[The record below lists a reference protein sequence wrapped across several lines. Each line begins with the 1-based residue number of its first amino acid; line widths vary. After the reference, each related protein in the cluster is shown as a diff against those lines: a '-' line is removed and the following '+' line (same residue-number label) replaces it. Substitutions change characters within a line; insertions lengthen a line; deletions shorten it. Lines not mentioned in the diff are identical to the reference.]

1 MAGAAEDL
9 EPGEVLSPRRLQAR
23 IAQAGTELHALLD
36 VLRWG
41 RDLIE
46 ANFRAGISAQAL
58 VRANTELV
66 DGVLVHAWEQ
76 TLGEHARH
84 CALVAVGGYGRGELL
99 PHSDVDL
106 LVLTPDEEPGEAAR
120 PLEAFLTFLWDLKL
134 DIGHS
139 VRSPA
144 ECIRQAAGDITIVTN
159 LMEARLLA
167 GCPEL
172 LARVEDGITPDK
184 IWPVDAFYRAKLAEQ
199 QARHAKFDNS
209 GYKLE
214 PNIKESPGGLRDI
227 HTILWVAKRRYPGA
241 TLADL
246 KRHGLLTDQ
255 EAAELVAGQDFLWRV
270 RFALHLH
277 AGRHEDR
284 LLFDHQMRIAEQ
296 FGYTEQ
302 AHNRAVEQ
310 FMQLYFRTIKALSCL
325 NDLLLQLFDEAIVHA
340 GHDDSPRTLN
350 RRFQVRHN
358 YLEVRDP
365 DVFKRQPH
373 ALLEVFL
380 LLQKHPELEGVRA
393 ETLRLIRRDRVLID
407 DTVRDDLRTRSLF
420 MEILHQPQGL
430 THALRRM
437 NRYDVLGRYLPNFGR
452 VTGRMQ
458 YDLFHTLTVDEH
470 SLFVVRNMRRLAVPE
485 FRDEHPFFSEIHD
498 RIPKPE
504 LLYLSG
510 LFHDIAKGR
519 GGDHSELGAEDAIE
533 FGERHG
539 LPQWDTELVAWLVRN
554 HLVMS
559 MTAQR
564 RDLSDPA
571 VIREFAEF
579 VGDRTHLD
587 YLTLLTMCDIR
598 ATNPKLWNSWRESLL
613 KELYRATCRL
623 LSRGLTNPVEREE
636 MAAESQL
643 EVRAA
648 LPDDL
653 HPAVEALWMRCEPEY
668 FARYLPGELEWHAR
682 TIIEADGRTPLVSVR
697 GDAPRGTTAFMFAKD
712 EPYLFA
718 VVTGVLAQLG
728 LSILEAK
735 LESTRDGYTLDSYVL
750 TEEDGTPVTEAHR
763 IEEIQTAL
771 QQTLEDSVSRVTV
784 GRRLSRRLKH
794 FTTPTQVYFSED
806 TDHDRTIMELVTGDQ
821 PGLLSIVG
829 RIFQRRGILL
839 EAAKIGTIGER
850 AEDVFFITDSKGRRI
865 QDPAMLHEL
874 RAVITRVLQ
883 RSRVDAGAPPESVVI

>member
-1 MAGAAEDL
+1 MATAADELDS
-9 EPGEVLSPRRLQAR
+9 GEILSPRKLHQRVA
-23 IAQAGTELHALLD
+23 AAGSDLHKLLD

-41 RDLIE
+41 RDLVA
-46 ANFRAGISAQAL
+46 ANFETGVSAQSL
-58 VRANTELV
+58 VRSNTELV
-66 DGVLVHAWEQ
+66 DAVLVHAWQ
-76 TLGEHARH
+76 QALGDQAGA
-84 CALVAVGGYGRGELL
+84 CALVAVGGYGRAELL

-106 LVLTPDEEPGEAAR
+106 LILTPGEDAGDAG
-120 PLEAFLTFLWDLKL
+120 PALERFLTFLWDLKL

-139 VRSPA
+139 VRSPE

-167 GCPEL
+167 GDKTL
-172 LARVEDGITPDK
+172 LDSVEAGITPDK
-184 IWPVDAFYRAKLAEQ
+184 IWPVDAFYRAKLEEQ

-209 GYKLE
+209 AYKLE

-227 HTILWVAKRRYPGA
+227 HTILWVAKRQYPGA

-246 KRHGLLTDQ
+246 KAHGLLTDQ
-255 EAAELVAGQDFLWRV
+255 EASELIAGQDFLWRV
-270 RFALHLH
+270 RFALHLQ

-284 LLFDHQMRIAEQ
+284 LLFDHQLRIAEK

-310 FMQLYFRTIKALSCL
+310 FMQLYFRQIKALSCL
-325 NDLLLQLFDEAIVHA
+325 NDLMLQLFDEAIVHA
-340 GHDDSPRTLN
+340 GHDDSPQPVN

-358 YLEVRDP
+358 YLEATSD
-365 DVFKRQPH
+365 DVFRRQPH

-380 LLQKHPELEGVRA
+380 ILQKQPKLEGVRA
-393 ETLRLIRRDRVLID
+393 ETLRMIRRDRHLID
-407 DTVRDDLRTRSLF
+407 ENVRNDLRTRSLF
-420 MEILHQPQGL
+420 MEVLRQPQGL

-437 NRYDVLGRYLPNFGR
+437 NRYGVLGRYLPNFGQII
-452 VTGRMQ
+452 GRMQ

-470 SLFVVRNMRRLAVPE
+470 SLFVIRNMRRLAIDR
-485 FRDEHPFFSEIHD
+485 FRDEHPFFSEILD

-533 FGERHG
+533 FGQQHG
-539 LPQWDTELVAWLVRN
+539 LPQWDSDLVAWLVRS
-554 HLVMS
+554 HLAMS

-564 RDLSDPA
+564 RDLSDPT

-579 VGDRTHLD
+579 VGNRTRLD

-613 KELYRATCRL
+613 KELYKATCRL
-623 LSRGLTNPVEREE
+623 LTRGLTNPVERGE
-636 MAAESQL
+636 MGREAQDA
-643 EVRAA
+643 VRQAI
-648 LPDDL
+648 
-653 HPAVEALWMRCEPEY
+653 PADQHADVEALWARCQPEY
-668 FARYLPGELEWHAR
+668 FARYLPDELVWHAQV
-682 TIIEADGRTPLVSVR
+682 ILAAKARTPLVSVR
-697 GDAPRGTTAFMFAKD
+697 ADAPRGTTAFIYTRDQDYM
-712 EPYLFA
+712 FA

-735 LESTRDGYTLDSYVL
+735 LENTNDGHTMDSYVL
-750 TEEDGTPVTEAHR
+750 VEEDGAQVTEPHR
-763 IEEIQTAL
+763 IDEIQAAL
-771 QQTLEDSVSRVTV
+771 TRTLDDAVSRVQVT
-784 GRRLSRRLKH
+784 RRLSRSLKH
-794 FTTPTQVYFSED
+794 FATPTQVYFSED
-806 TDHDRTIMELVTGDQ
+806 TEHDRTIMELVTGDQ

-850 AEDVFFITDSKGRRI
+850 AEDVFFITDKRGKRI
-865 QDPAMLHEL
+865 DDAAMLHEL

-883 RSRVDAGAPPESVVI
+883 RSRVDAGATPESVAI